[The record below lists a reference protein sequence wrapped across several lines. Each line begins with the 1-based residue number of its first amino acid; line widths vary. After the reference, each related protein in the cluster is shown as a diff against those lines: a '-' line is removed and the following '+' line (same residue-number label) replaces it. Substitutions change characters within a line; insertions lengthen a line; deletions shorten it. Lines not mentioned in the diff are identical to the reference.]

1 MIVTGGTVRLVS
13 YTPNSDGTIEIRNF
27 SAGDSILGISLIF
40 EAHAYED
47 ERKYTY
53 DNKRSHGPND
63 SIVSMRAFF
72 TSADTLEIT
81 EKLSNDTS
89 LNLITL
95 HENYDRFVQS
105 RSVHKIGQ
113 GEEKDIYTCLIYE
126 NFNDFIRQYNDRS
139 MFPPYGVGCF
149 EAEQMKEELFFW
161 IDDENIINLAQQQG
175 AISIIVN
182 FGHRV
187 ILLRGER

>member
-13 YTPNSDGTIEIRNF
+13 YTPNGDGTIEIRNF

-47 ERKYTY
+47 DRKFAHY
-53 DNKRSHGPND
+53 DKRSHGPND
-63 SIVSMRAFF
+63 SIISMRAFF
-72 TSADTLEIT
+72 TSADTIDIT
-81 EKLSNDTS
+81 EKLSNDSS
-89 LNLITL
+89 LSLITM
-95 HENYDRFVQS
+95 HENYDRYVQS
-105 RSVHKIGQ
+105 RSVHKSVEGH
-113 GEEKDIYTCLIYE
+113 EKDIYSCFFYE
-126 NFNDFIRQYNDRS
+126 DFNDFVRQYNDRS

-161 IDDENIINLAQQQG
+161 INDKNIINLAQQHG
-175 AISIIVN
+175 TISLIVN

-187 ILLRGER
+187 IILKGER